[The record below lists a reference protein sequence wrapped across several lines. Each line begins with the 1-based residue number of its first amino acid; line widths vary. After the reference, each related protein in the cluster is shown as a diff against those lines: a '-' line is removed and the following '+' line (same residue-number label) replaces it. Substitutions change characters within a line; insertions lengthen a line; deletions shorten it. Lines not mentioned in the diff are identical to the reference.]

1 MRKKLSFVLGAGALT
16 LVLSSCW
23 ALQNFTIGDY
33 TLTPGQATKAKLTLR
48 PMGSAYAPAFTGARQ
63 FVIIGVGALSL
74 GDDTDIGVSNA
85 RWGVNGQF
93 GGPVPMGIEGDLVT
107 ALGTDCS
114 ASGLNFADIS
124 GVVWKAFATPT
135 AKNDNGKVEKKSVIE
150 VTLKAKAAAVDA
162 GENYTIMGVVGAWH
176 DDGDGN
182 PEASGAGDTYQCWGI
197 STASVHSLGGA

>member
-1 MRKKLSFVLGAGALT
+1 MRKKLSFGLGAGLLT

-33 TLTPGQATKAKLTLR
+33 TLTPGQSTKAKLTLR
-48 PMGSAYAPAFTGARQ
+48 PMGSAYAPVFTGARQ
-63 FVIIGVGALSL
+63 FVIIGVGAVNI
-74 GDDTDIGVSNA
+74 GQDTDIGVSNA
-85 RWGVNGQF
+85 IWGVNGQL
-93 GGPVPMGIEGDLVT
+93 GGPLPMGIENNLVT

-135 AKNDNGKVEKKSVIE
+135 NKNDGGKVEKQSVIQ

-162 GENYTIMGVVGAWH
+162 GENYAIMGVVGAWQ

-182 PEASGAGDTYQCWGI
+182 PEASGAGDAYQCWGI